1 MYDIIIIGAGVSGC
15 ACARELSRYDAKIL
29 VVEKEEDVC
38 CGTSKANS
46 AIVHAGYDAAHGSLM
61 AKLNVEGSRRM
72 PALAKE
78 LDFAYDRC
86 GSLVVCL
93 SDEDRPALQ
102 KLYENGIANGV
113 PGIRLLSAEETFA
126 MEPNLAPTVVGA
138 LYAPSA
144 AIVSPWEFALAMAE
158 VAVRNGVELH
168 RSCPVTRIEKTAG
181 GWALTTPSGIVETR
195 YIINAAGISAQAVHD
210 MAAPHKFT
218 IQPTRGE
225 YYLLDKS
232 EGSRVHHVIF
242 QCPNENGKGVL
253 AGITNISRIDAF
265 EERDGQKVPC
275 EGKLWYRGYNVY
287 DLIRG
292 LRGKRYAFEGAAY
305 LLLLGDLPNKE
316 QLESFTAC
324 LAKCRD
330 LPTNFVRDVIMKAPS
345 HDLMNSL
352 TRSVLTLASYDDDIG
367 KTDLQTQLEQCI
379 KLISVFP
386 MLAVYGYHA
395 YNYYE
400 CGGSMYIHR
409 PDPSLSTAEN
419 LLKMLRPD
427 QKYTDLEAHVLDIA
441 LLLHMEHGGGN
452 NSTFTTRVVTSSGS
466 DTYSVIAAALS
477 SLKGPKHGG
486 ANIKVMKMMDD
497 IRAHVADPLDEE
509 AMADYLGRIV
519 DRQAFDQKGL
529 IYGMGHAVYS
539 LSDPRAVVFKS
550 FVHQL
555 ADAKGRSRDFEY
567 YNTIERLAP
576 QVIAEKRHIYK
587 GVSTNVDFYSGF
599 VYDMLGIPVELYTP
613 IFAVARIVGWSA
625 HRMEELVNVDKIIR
639 PAYQSIMQTREYVPL
654 EER

>member
-1 MYDIIIIGAGVSGC
+1 MNDAYFKEKAACCMTEDKIERNLFDEFGVKRGL
-15 ACARELSRYDAKIL
+15 R
-29 VVEKEEDVC
+29 
-38 CGTSKANS
+38 
-46 AIVHAGYDAAHGSLM
+46 
-61 AKLNVEGSRRM
+61 
-72 PALAKE
+72 
-78 LDFAYDRC
+78 DF
-86 GSLVVCL
+86 
-93 SDEDRPALQ
+93 
-102 KLYENGIANGV
+102 
-113 PGIRLLSAEETFA
+113 
-126 MEPNLAPTVVGA
+126 
-138 LYAPSA
+138 
-144 AIVSPWEFALAMAE
+144 
-158 VAVRNGVELH
+158 
-168 RSCPVTRIEKTAG
+168 
-181 GWALTTPSGIVETR
+181 
-195 YIINAAGISAQAVHD
+195 
-210 MAAPHKFT
+210 
-218 IQPTRGE
+218 
-225 YYLLDKS
+225 
-232 EGSRVHHVIF
+232 
-242 QCPNENGKGVL
+242 NGKGVL
-253 AGITNISRIDAF
+253 TGLTNISKI
-265 EERDGQKVPC
+265 ESSKVMDGKSVPC
-275 EGKLWYRGYNVY
+275 DGKLWFRGYEIN
-287 DLIRG
+287 DLVNGIGDRG
-292 LRGKRYAFEGAAY
+292 FEEVAY
-305 LLLLGDLPNKE
+305 LLLMGELPDREELDAFCKE
-316 QLESFTAC
+316 LNELRRLPQNFT
-324 LAKCRD
+324 
-330 LPTNFVRDVIMKAPS
+330 RDVIMKAPGQ
-345 HDLMNSL
+345 DIMNSM
-352 TRSVLTLASYDDDIG
+352 TKSVLTLASYDDRVSDNSVENV
-367 KTDLQTQLEQCI
+367 LRQSMS
-379 KLISVFP
+379 LISVFP

-395 YNYYE
+395 YNHYDL
-400 CGGSMYIHR
+400 GGSMYIHR

-497 IRAHVADPLDEE
+497 IRAHVTDPLDEE